1 LILPNSAQYFPDFVV
16 KVKGRKTG
24 DGLLLAEVKGDHL
37 LNSGDTLD
45 KVLASHQLYKRPVML
60 MLEDGGRFMTI
71 RQGANGKNSPDQ
83 IFRVDLMVGY

>member
-1 LILPNSAQYFPDFVV
+1 M
-16 KVKGRKTG
+16 
-24 DGLLLAEVKGDHL
+24 LLAEVKDDHL

-60 MLEDGGRFMTI
+60 MLGDGGRFMTI
-71 RQGANGKNSPDQ
+71 RKDANGENSPDQ